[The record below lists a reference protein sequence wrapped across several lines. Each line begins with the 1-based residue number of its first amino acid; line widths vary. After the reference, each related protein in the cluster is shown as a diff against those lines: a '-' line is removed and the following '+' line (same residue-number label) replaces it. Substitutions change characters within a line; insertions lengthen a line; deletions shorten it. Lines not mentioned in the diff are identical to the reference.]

1 MLARVADN
9 LFWMGRYIER
19 AGHMARFLNVNYFS
33 SLDAPNS
40 LSQERDFVLRS
51 MLFMVGDPAP
61 EDARLEE
68 DKVLFKIGVDRDY
81 PGSILNTIT
90 YARENAL
97 SARDLISTELYYSI
111 NKFFHFADS
120 YPAKTFVKTGLF
132 DFTSQVTEMTA
143 VLRGKIRGTL
153 LHDSIY
159 AIIMMG
165 VNMERAIQIT
175 RIINTKYNDARK
187 ALGSYG
193 DRFRNSY
200 EWTTLHKCAESYDM
214 MRRHYK
220 KAPTSL
226 STLEFLI
233 LNPDCP
239 RSVMNSLNQVHRHVL
254 TIDPHKEYHKD
265 STAFM
270 VGKIRSEYQYKR
282 IEDIEGD
289 VQAFINHILTELG
302 AIGTQMQ
309 KEFFH
314 Y

>member
-19 AGHMARFLNVNYFS
+19 AEHTARFLNVNYFS

-40 LSQERDFVLRS
+40 LSQSRDFVLRS
-51 MLFMVGDPAP
+51 MLFMVGDPPA
-61 EDARLEE
+61 ESAILREE
-68 DKVLFKIGVDRDY
+68 EVLFKIALDPKY
-81 PGSILNTIT
+81 PVSILNAISN
-90 YARENAL
+90 ARENAL
-97 SARDLISTELYYSI
+97 SARDLISTELYYTL
-111 NKFFHFADS
+111 NKFYHFASS
-120 YPAKTFVKTGLF
+120 YPPETFVKTGLF

-153 LHDSIY
+153 MHDAIY
-159 AIIMMG
+159 AIIMLG

-187 ALGSYG
+187 SPGSYG
-193 DRFRNSY
+193 DKFRNSF
-200 EWTTLHKCAESYDM
+200 EWTTLLKCAESYDM

-220 KAPTSL
+220 KAPNSL

-233 LNPDCP
+233 LNPYCP
-239 RSVMNSLNQVHRHVL
+239 RSVMNSLNQVYRHVC
-254 TIDPHKEYHKD
+254 TIDPLKINQKNA
-265 STAFM
+265 TAFL
-270 VGKIRSEYQYKR
+270 VGRIRSEYQYKH
-282 IEDIEGD
+282 IETIEGN
-289 VQAFINHILTELG
+289 VQAFIDHILNALDEIG
-302 AIGTQMQ
+302 AQMQ